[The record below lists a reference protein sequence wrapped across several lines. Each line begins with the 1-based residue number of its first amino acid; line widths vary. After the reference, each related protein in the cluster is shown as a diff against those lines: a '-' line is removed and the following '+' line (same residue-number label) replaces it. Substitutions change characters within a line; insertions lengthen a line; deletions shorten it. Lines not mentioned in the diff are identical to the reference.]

1 MNRTFSLT
9 LARVICVIALA
20 LTAVFAV
27 LNLRV
32 PSAGIVQDA
41 LLDHDNRYDRWAQQ
55 AQVYKGINKGD
66 TLSFV
71 LSFPQGVDAAAL
83 AQITRMSE
91 EVRRLFPEGAVWS
104 LASNA
109 VDYRVEQ
116 GELQSRP
123 YLSPQ
128 LFDAQQRLR
137 PGFDLGQWRRSVS
150 EDESVYGTLIGRNFD
165 YAQIFV
171 FLPENYSEQ
180 GVVDRVAQ
188 YLEQRPI
195 SQLEWLLTKGDI
207 HPAPAYANVSLG
219 GWSVARGL
227 MHYALI
233 SDVMFYSTTGLL
245 IATLAAVFS
254 LGSWR
259 QALQVTGVI
268 FVSFVLVRGSI
279 PLLADLGVQFYGQP
293 VYERVYFLLVLSALI
308 VSGISFNVRAFE
320 SFNEIWAEHPELDR
334 ATIWRLTAPMS
345 VKLNV
350 VAAIAFLN
358 FATLPQ
364 IGIRGI
370 LEVGVLSALG
380 IVIQRVLVVS
390 LLPALHIVVGG
401 LPNEARSSRFA
412 PWFAAYGRFI
422 DALPRRSGRWLLSMD
437 SRRSLLVSL
446 AITGSAI
453 AAAAVVV
460 VHDMSSPN
468 KWIQVQERPI
478 DYLPGTIVDRGR
490 AVLNQDGGAG
500 FARLSY
506 LLRPR
511 PAEAEQTV
519 SEDPAFLARA
529 QAFSQRVAQLDG
541 AMPVRSIIDKLSQV
555 SLRSPEVGTP
565 LPSSRQQAHELFQ
578 LMRWDMDGPRLADNF
593 WNKDGIVL
601 YAAHA
606 ADNSRSLR
614 EFADATMHLAA
625 TEFPDLEVLPFGRL
639 HTYHQT
645 DEYIS
650 QGKPLNV
657 LSSFPLVVLICAG
670 WLCWH
675 NRRRAK
681 APPRARLHP
690 LWTALAISL
699 PFLFA
704 YALIVVLMAL
714 LQLPLDQATA
724 CATALGINAAIDFDI
739 YVVDDFMQ
747 ALQRGSSPDE
757 ALQQALCER
766 GRVTLIDAKLNAICF
781 SFLMLS
787 PFLPIQRLG
796 LLMIVMLAACAF
808 GALVLM
814 TGVLRSCVRAPRPRP
829 IPQERP
835 LPSAP
840 DGAEQDLTPDAAA
853 RASQD
858 PETAPGSA
866 EPDTPVQA

>member
-1 MNRTFSLT
+1 MNRSLSHNA
-9 LARVICVIALA
+9 ARAICVLA
-20 LTAVFAV
+20 LLITAWFAL

-41 LLDHDNRYDRWAQQ
+41 LLDHSNRYDQWQRDA
-55 AQVYKGINKGD
+55 ASIKSINKGD

-71 LSFPQGVDAAAL
+71 LAFPGGIDGAGM
-83 AQITRMSE
+83 AQIVRMSE
-91 EVRRLFPEGAVWS
+91 EVRALFPEATVWS
-104 LASNA
+104 LSSNA
-109 VDYRVEQ
+109 VDYRVQ
-116 GELQSRP
+116 DGQLQSSP
-123 YLSPQ
+123 YLGKSLFSGDGQ
-128 LFDAQQRLR
+128 LRSDFTLARWKQAVKDDA
-137 PGFDLGQWRRSVS
+137 SI
-150 EDESVYGTLIGRNFD
+150 YGTLIGREFD

-171 FLPENYSEQ
+171 FLPEDYSEQ
-180 GVVDRVAQ
+180 GIVDRVAQ

-195 SQLEWLLTKGDI
+195 SQLEWLLYKGDI
-207 HPAPAYANVSLG
+207 KPAKAYANVSLG

-279 PLLADLGVQFYGQP
+279 PLLADLGLSFYGQP

-320 SFNEIWAEHPELDR
+320 AFNDVWAEHPELDR
-334 ATIWRLTAPMS
+334 ATLWRLTAPIA

-350 VAAIAFLN
+350 VAAIAVLN

-380 IVIQRVLVVS
+380 IVIQRVLVVT
-390 LLPALHIVVGG
+390 LLPALHICIGG
-401 LPNEARSSRFA
+401 LPSDARHSRLA
-412 PWFAAYGRFI
+412 PWFERYKRLI
-422 DALPRRSGRWLLSMD
+422 DWLPQQACRQLLAMSPRRSLG
-437 SRRSLLVSL
+437 VSL
-446 AITGSAI
+446 AITASALT
-453 AAAAVVV
+453 AALIVV
-460 VHDMSSPN
+460 VHDLSQRD
-468 KWIQVQERPI
+468 KWILVQERPI
-478 DYLPGTIVDRGR
+478 DYLPHTIVDRGR
-490 AVLNQDGGAG
+490 ALLNQPGGAG

-506 LLRPR
+506 LVLPR
-511 PAEAEQTV
+511 SEGHELAA
-519 SEDPAFLARA
+519 SEDPAFIARV
-529 QAFSQRVAQLDG
+529 QAFQQRVAALPG

-555 SLRSPEVGTP
+555 SARSPDVGQP
-565 LPSSRQQAHELFQ
+565 LPATRQQAHELLQ
-578 LMRWDMDGPRLADNF
+578 LMRWDLDGPRLADNF
-593 WNKDGIVL
+593 WSKDGFVI

-614 EFADATMHLAA
+614 EFADATMRVAA
-625 TEFPDLEVLPFGRL
+625 EDFPDLRVLPFGRL

-657 LSSFPLVVLICAG
+657 LSSFPLVIVICAG

-714 LQLPLDQATA
+714 LAIPLDQATA

-747 ALQRGSSPDE
+747 ALQRDASPDE
-757 ALQQALCER
+757 ALHQALHER

-814 TGVLRSCVRAPRPRP
+814 TGVLRSCVRPPRPRP
-829 IPQERP
+829 VPVARE
-835 LPSAP
+835 LPAP
-840 DGAEQDLTPDAAA
+840 TDSSFAAA
-853 RASQD
+853 DAQTST
-858 PETAPGSA
+858 TATA
-866 EPDTPVQA
+866 TTLATEKL